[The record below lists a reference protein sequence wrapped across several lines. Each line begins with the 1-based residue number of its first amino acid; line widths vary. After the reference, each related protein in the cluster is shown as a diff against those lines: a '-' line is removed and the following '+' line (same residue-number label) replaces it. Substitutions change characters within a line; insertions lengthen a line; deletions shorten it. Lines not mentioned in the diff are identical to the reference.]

1 MNERKHLCVSWN
13 LCLVAV
19 VSIAMVLFSVS
30 VAYAFESSGT
40 EHYKMLSSVE
50 YSGKTQYKNQ
60 VETLLT
66 VRKDFLSDDQVQY
79 FISSRDFD
87 LVKGNLSFG
96 QDVPAR
102 ELSFIVNKRTK
113 RLSTEEREL
122 ALLERINNHC
132 VLSLGKHTKDNI
144 GRTWKQ
150 SFNLSSL
157 DSSLPDKISFTLT
170 AMPLSTEVFGELIAV
185 RALSEPFTFQ
195 APKVQGG
202 LGDIKSRINTVY
214 LFDPEIETV
223 YMSISVFEAT
233 ANINGF
239 KEKLRHEVATYKSN
253 ASGESVDLSGLGKEF
268 GKFVRKVGLNKKSI
282 DVTKRGHLPQWARSE
297 AVTVAEAG
305 FTCGSIACEGAPNP
319 VATVFVPI
327 ARTVAMQ
334 SSGALLSI
342 GTIGTVSGALAANV
356 VGIST
361 VKIAAVPAIAAGM
374 GMNAGTAAAVAGGA
388 TAIAVTGSEATARSP
403 STP

>member
-1 MNERKHLCVSWN
+1 
-13 LCLVAV
+13 LVAV

-66 VRKDFLSDDQVQY
+66 VRKDFLSNDQVQY
-79 FISSRDFD
+79 FVSSRDFD
-87 LVKGNLSFG
+87 FVKGNLSFG
-96 QDVPAR
+96 QDAPSR

-122 ALLERINNHC
+122 ALLEMINNHC
-132 VLSLGKHTKDNI
+132 VLTLGKQTKDNI
-144 GRTWKQ
+144 GKTWKQ

-157 DSSLPDKISFTLT
+157 GGSLPDKITFTLT
-170 AMPLSTEVFGELIAV
+170 AMPLSTEIFGELIAV

-195 APKVQGG
+195 APKVKGG
-202 LGDIKSRINTVY
+202 LGDIKTRINTVY

-268 GKFVRKVGLNKKSI
+268 GKFVRKVGLNRKSI
-282 DVTKRGHLPQWARSE
+282 DVTQRGHLPQWARSE

-305 FTCGSIACEGAPNP
+305 FTCGAIACEGAPNP
-319 VATVFVPI
+319 VATIFVTI
-327 ARTVAMQ
+327 ARTIAMQ

-342 GTIGTVSGALAANV
+342 GTVGTVSGALAANV

-361 VKIAAVPAIAAGM
+361 VKIAVAPAVAAGI
-374 GMNAGTAAAVAGGA
+374 GMNAGTAAAIAGGA
-388 TAIAVTGSEATARSP
+388 TAIAVAGSESTARSP
-403 STP
+403 FEP